1 MSFAKPS
8 RLQIN
13 TLWNNKQINL
23 NEFYCVNRIY
33 TYMDININIIEYLP
47 HIDSKHQRQQ
57 VNIQKI
63 VYNLINKPFI
73 DK

>member
-1 MSFAKPS
+1 M
-8 RLQIN
+8 
-13 TLWNNKQINL
+13 
-23 NEFYCVNRIY
+23 NRIY
-33 TYMDININIIEYLP
+33 MYMDININIIEYLP